1 MKALS
6 CDSSH
11 NKVRSLALILEDHVH
26 FKEVGY
32 LFHFLKCKIM
42 LLWMSSIKRNITLTL
57 KENASDVTITVLIMI
72 PDLYVPIHEK
82 LSFFFPVK

>member
-1 MKALS
+1 M
-6 CDSSH
+6 
-11 NKVRSLALILEDHVH
+11 H

-57 KENASDVTITVLIMI
+57 KENASDVTITILVMI
-72 PDLYVPIHEK
+72 PHLYVPIHEK
-82 LSFFFPVK
+82 LSFFFSSEVKSVQK